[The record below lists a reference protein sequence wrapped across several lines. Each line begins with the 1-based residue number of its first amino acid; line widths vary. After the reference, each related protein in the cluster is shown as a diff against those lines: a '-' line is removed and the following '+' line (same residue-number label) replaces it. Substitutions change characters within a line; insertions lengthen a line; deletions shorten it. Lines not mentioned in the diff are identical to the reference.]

1 MAASARPLFEAAFE
15 APAETAPS
23 QTLANFARLHMEAV
37 ETARLANLL
46 GRSLYAIIAF
56 AALAVLTLA
65 VAGSIAASSIA
76 WAILTGAGV
85 LAMARTWRHAIDLP
99 FERPTL
105 QAFSQD
111 LHACL
116 LYAGFVWGAGAFL
129 ALPAATNGIEALLFV
144 AAPAVT
150 FAVLLRER
158 QIVLQFV
165 APAAAL
171 TSLACAVR
179 PFADGAYSAAI
190 ALGAGAIA
198 AWAVN
203 ALTRSHAKGGA
214 GSLNSSA
221 IAL

>member
-1 MAASARPLFEAAFE
+1 MAVRAHPLFEAAFE
-15 APAETAPS
+15 APAETVPS
-23 QTLANFARLHMEAV
+23 QTLANFARLHTEAV

-65 VAGSIAASSIA
+65 VAGSIAAPSIA
-76 WAILTGAGV
+76 WAILIAAGV
-85 LAMARTWRHAIDLP
+85 LAMARAWRHAIDQP

-105 QAFSQD
+105 HAFSQD

-116 LYAGFVWGAGAFL
+116 LYAGFAWGAGAFL

-144 AAPAVT
+144 AAPAGA

-158 QIVLQFV
+158 QIALQFV

-179 PFADGAYSAAI
+179 PLADGARAA
-190 ALGAGAIA
+190 ALVLVAGAVA
-198 AWAVN
+198 AWAIN
-203 ALTRSHAKGGA
+203 ALARSHRQEEAA
-214 GSLNSSA
+214 LRTTA
-221 IAL
+221 IAS